1 MQIRQWVNEI
11 EGFGAVPKATG
22 SSATVM
28 VVAGISEGHVR
39 FAECGLSVHKEPA
52 LTGSPAGASD
62 WWMC

>member
-1 MQIRQWVNEI
+1 MRLKDLVLCRRRL
-11 EGFGAVPKATG
+11 AVP
-22 SSATVM
+22 TVM